1 MDPDNV
7 KKLLERYWEGDT
19 HLDEEQAILQF
30 FHEHPVAEPEVEQW
44 RRWFSGLHAAASLP
58 DPAFDQRILAAIDA
72 KPVRKPLP
80 DHKPLPFRKPQLR
93 SSLVVR
99 LAVAASIAL
108 MIGLG
113 VKQLIPSGNSGREM
127 SEAEVRE
134 TVRNLLLLSSSEI
147 NRAENA
153 VRQQLETAKVINEM
167 LNYQSNE

>member
-1 MDPDNV
+1 MDTNEV
-7 KKLLERYWEGDT
+7 KSLIERYWEGDT
-19 HLDEEQAILQF
+19 HRDEEEAIVQF
-30 FHEHPVAEPEVEQW
+30 FSEHPVSEPELEQW

-58 DPAFDQRILAAIDA
+58 DQAFDERILAAIDA
-72 KPVRKPLP
+72 RPACKPILCA
-80 DHKPLPFRKPQLR
+80 
-93 SSLVVR
+93 SLVCR

-108 MIGLG
+108 VVGLG

-153 VRQQLETAKVINEM
+153 VRQQLETAKVMKEM
-167 LNYQSNE
+167 LNSQSNE